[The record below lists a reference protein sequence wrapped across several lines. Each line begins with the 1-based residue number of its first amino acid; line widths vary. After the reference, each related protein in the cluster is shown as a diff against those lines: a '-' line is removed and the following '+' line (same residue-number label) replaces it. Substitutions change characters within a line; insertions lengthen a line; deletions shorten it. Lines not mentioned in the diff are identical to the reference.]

1 MKVRADH
8 SVFQYFNIKIMFWV
22 KLSSSLNF
30 IGCFNDLLDWCM
42 VWDTASLCSPVIV
55 MPC

>member
-22 KLSSSLNF
+22 KLFSSLNF